1 MKAHLMYSDQDFL
14 LSADLPWGSDTLIVD
29 LELNTLFSAMCA
41 GDAFLLDV
49 ARKAV
54 MRSLHDPE
62 QIIYRQDVL
71 RDCVA
76 NASTVRALYGIA
88 VEAIEIEKKS
98 YFGFFNRYPAA
109 ILSSARELMQAFIAV
124 LVKLRELADHSAGDF
139 GSEGFTTF
147 FAMIQSELTDDYFET
162 LKEHLKELQFRKGT
176 LISAGL
182 GKGNKGVSYVLRK
195 LNELDRCLFKRIFRR
210 APPSLT
216 FQIPERDEAGARALS
231 ELHARGINLA
241 ADAVAQS
248 ADHVL
253 SFFRMLRTELG
264 FYIGCLNI
272 GNELDAKGQS
282 VCYPRPA
289 PVIERRHTCEGLY
302 DICLALRLQTAIVAN
317 DVNADGAGLVV
328 VTGANEGG
336 KSTFLRSVGLAQM
349 MMQAGMM
356 VGAKT
361 FQANVCEIQFAH
373 YKREED
379 PSMTSGKFDEELVRM
394 NDIADHVRPNSL
406 VLFNESFA
414 STNER
419 EGSEVARQIVLALL
433 EKHVKVFF
441 VTHMYEFAHGLYET
455 METGAVFLR
464 AERRDGG
471 ERTFKVSPGEP
482 LETSYGEDLY
492 QQIFTGDEREKCGVR
507 RPHEHDMRV

>member
-1 MKAHLMYSDQDFL
+1 MKAHLLYRDQDFL
-14 LSADLPWGSDTLIVD
+14 PRGDLPWGSDTLIAD
-29 LELNTLFSAMCA
+29 LELNTLFAAMAA

-49 ARKAV
+49 AQRGV
-54 MRSLHDPE
+54 MMSLHDPA

-76 NASTVRALYGIA
+76 NATTVRALYGIA

-98 YFGFFNRYPAA
+98 YFGFFDRYPAA
-109 ILSSARELMQAFIAV
+109 ILSSARELMQAFISV
-124 LVKLRELADHSAGDF
+124 LVKLREVADHPSGDF
-139 GSEGFTTF
+139 RSEGFTTF
-147 FAMIQSELTDDYFET
+147 FTMIQHELADEYFET
-162 LKEHLKELQFRKGT
+162 LKEHLKELQFRNGT

-182 GKGNKGVSYVLRK
+182 GKGNKGIAYVLRRP
-195 LNELDRCLFKRIFRR
+195 NELDRNLLKRLFRR
-210 APPSLT
+210 GPPSLT
-216 FQIPERDEAGARALS
+216 FQIADRDEAGARALS
-231 ELHARGINLA
+231 DLHARGINLA

-264 FYIGCLNI
+264 FYIGCLNLGI
-272 GNELDAKGQS
+272 ALDGKGQG
-282 VCYPRPA
+282 VCFPQPA
-289 PVIERRHTCEGLY
+289 PVTERRHSFAGLY
-302 DICLALRLQTAIVAN
+302 DICLSLRLQTAIVPN
-317 DVNADGAGLVV
+317 DIDADGAELVV

-336 KSTFLRSVGLAQM
+336 KSTFLRSIGLAQM

-361 FQANVCEIQFAH
+361 FQANVCESELAH

-379 PSMTSGKFDEELVRM
+379 ASMTSGKFDEELVRM
-394 NDIADHVRPNSL
+394 NEIADHVRPNSI

-419 EGSEVARQIVLALL
+419 EGSEVARQIVQALL
-433 EKHVKVFF
+433 KKRVKVFF

-455 METGAVFLR
+455 MKTGAVFLR
-464 AERRDGG
+464 AERREGG
-471 ERTFKVSPGEP
+471 ERTFRVSPGEP

-492 QQIFTGDEREKCGVR
+492 QQIFTEDTAATEGEKTVA
-507 RPHEHDMRV
+507 EA

>member
-1 MKAHLMYSDQDFL
+1 MYRDQDFL
-14 LSADLPWGSDTLIVD
+14 LSGDLPWGSDTLIED

-54 MRSLHDPE
+54 MTSLHDPE

-71 RDCVA
+71 RDCMA
-76 NASTVRALYGIA
+76 NATTVRVLYGIA
-88 VEAIEIEKKS
+88 MEAIEIEKKS

-109 ILSSARELMQAFIAV
+109 ILNSARELMQAFIAV
-124 LVKLRELADHSAGDF
+124 LVKLREVADHAASDF
-139 GSEGFTTF
+139 RSEGFTDF
-147 FAMIQSELTDDYFET
+147 FSMIQRELGDDYFET
-162 LKEHLKELQFRKGT
+162 LKEHLKELQFRHGT

-182 GKGNKGVSYVLRK
+182 GKGNKGISYVLRK
-195 LNELDRCLFKRIFRR
+195 PNELDRNLLKRLFQRR
-210 APPSLT
+210 PRSLT
-216 FQIPERDEAGARALS
+216 FQIAERDEAGARALS
-231 ELHARGINLA
+231 ELHARGINLV

-264 FYIGCLNI
+264 FYMGCLNL
-272 GNELDAKGQS
+272 GNVLDAKGQR
-282 VCYPRPA
+282 VCYPQPA
-289 PVIERRHTCEGLY
+289 PVTERRHTFAGLY
-302 DICLALRLQTAIVAN
+302 DICLSLRLQTAIVPN
-317 DVNADGAGLVV
+317 GIDADGADLVV
-328 VTGANEGG
+328 ITGANEGG
-336 KSTFLRSVGLAQM
+336 KSTFLRSIGLAQM
-349 MMQAGMM
+349 MMQAGMT
-356 VGAKT
+356 VGAET
-361 FQANVCEIQFAH
+361 FQANVCESQFAH

-379 PSMTSGKFDEELVRM
+379 ASMTSGKFDEELVRM
-394 NDIADHVRPNSL
+394 NEIADHVRPNSI

-433 EKHVKVFF
+433 ERHVKVFF

-455 METGAVFLR
+455 MKTGAVFLR
-464 AERRDGG
+464 AERREGG
-471 ERTFKVSPGEP
+471 ERTFRVSPGEP

-492 QQIFTGDEREKCGVR
+492 QQIFTEDTNAACGR
-507 RPHEHDMRV
+507 HFDAGAHQCRGTHL

>member
-1 MKAHLMYSDQDFL
+1 MKAHLMFRDRAFSL
-14 LSADLPWGSDTLIVD
+14 GGDLPWGSDTLIED

-41 GDAFLLDV
+41 GDAFLLEV

-54 MRSLHDPE
+54 MASLRDPDE
-62 QIIYRQDVL
+62 IIYRQDVL

-76 NASTVRALYGIA
+76 NATTVRALYGIA

-124 LVKLRELADHSAGDF
+124 LLKFREVADNCASNF
-139 GSEGFTTF
+139 RSEGFTTF
-147 FAMIQSELTDDYFET
+147 FSMMQHELADDYFET
-162 LKEHLKELQFRKGT
+162 LKEHLKDLQFRNGA

-182 GKGNKGVSYVLRK
+182 GKGNKGMSYVLRK
-195 LNELDRCLFKRIFRR
+195 LNERDRNLLKRILLRG
-210 APPSLT
+210 PQSLT
-216 FQIPERDEAGARALS
+216 FQIAERDEAGARALS
-231 ELHARGINLA
+231 ELHARGINLV

-264 FYIGCLNI
+264 FYIGCLNL
-272 GNELDAKGQS
+272 GNALDAKGQR
-282 VCYPRPA
+282 VCYPQPA
-289 PVIERRHTCEGLY
+289 PVTERRHTFSGLY
-302 DICLALRLQTAIVAN
+302 DICLSLRLRSAIVPN
-317 DVNADGAGLVV
+317 DIDAAGAELVI

-336 KSTFLRSVGLAQM
+336 KSTFLRSIGLAQV
-349 MMQAGMM
+349 MMQAGMQ
-356 VGAKT
+356 VGAET
-361 FQANVCEIQFAH
+361 FQANVCESQFTH
-373 YKREED
+373 DKREED
-379 PSMTSGKFDEELVRM
+379 ASMTSGKFDEELVRM
-394 NDIADHVRPNSL
+394 NEIADHVRPNSI

-433 EKHVKVFF
+433 ENHVKVFF
-441 VTHMYEFAHGLYET
+441 VTHMYEFSHGLCET
-455 METGAVFLR
+455 MKTGAVFLR
-464 AERRDGG
+464 AERREGG
-471 ERTFKVSPGEP
+471 ERTFRLSPGEP

-492 QQIFTGDEREKCGVR
+492 QQIFTE
-507 RPHEHDMRV
+507 DMRAAEGEKTVTEA

>member
-1 MKAHLMYSDQDFL
+1 MKAFLMYRDQDFL
-14 LSADLPWGSDTLIVD
+14 PGGDLPWGSATLIED

-49 ARKAV
+49 VRRAV
-54 MRSLHDPE
+54 MTSLRDPR

-76 NASTVRALYGIA
+76 NATTVRVLYGIA

-109 ILSSARELMQAFIAV
+109 ILSSARELMQLFIAV
-124 LVKLRELADHSAGDF
+124 LVKLREVADHSAGYF
-139 GSEGFTTF
+139 SSEGFTTF
-147 FAMIQSELTDDYFET
+147 FAMIQRELADDYFDT
-162 LKEHLKELQFRKGT
+162 LKEHLKELQLRSGT

-182 GKGNKGVSYVLRK
+182 GEGNKGISYVLRRP
-195 LNELDRCLFKRIFRR
+195 NELDRNLLKRFFRR
-210 APPSLT
+210 RPPSLT
-216 FQIPERDEAGARALS
+216 FHIAERDEAGARALS
-231 ELHARGINLA
+231 ELQARGINLV

-264 FYIGCLNI
+264 FYIGCLNL
-272 GNELDAKGQS
+272 GNALDAKGQR
-282 VCYPRPA
+282 VCYPQAA
-289 PVIERRHTCEGLY
+289 PVGERHLSFAGLY
-302 DICLALRLQTAIVAN
+302 DICLSLRLQTAIVPN
-317 DVNADGAGLVV
+317 DVSADGADLIV

-336 KSTFLRSVGLAQM
+336 KSTFLRSVGLAQL
-349 MMQAGMM
+349 MMQAGMT
-356 VGAKT
+356 VGAES
-361 FQANVCEIQFAH
+361 FRANVCESQFAH

-394 NDIADHVRPNSL
+394 NEMADHLRPNSI

-419 EGSEVARQIVLALL
+419 EGSEVARQIVSALL

-455 METGAVFLR
+455 MKTGVVFLR

-471 ERTFKVSPGEP
+471 ERTFRLSPGEP

-492 QQIFTGDEREKCGVR
+492 QQIFAEGGNTGT
-507 RPHEHDMRV
+507 